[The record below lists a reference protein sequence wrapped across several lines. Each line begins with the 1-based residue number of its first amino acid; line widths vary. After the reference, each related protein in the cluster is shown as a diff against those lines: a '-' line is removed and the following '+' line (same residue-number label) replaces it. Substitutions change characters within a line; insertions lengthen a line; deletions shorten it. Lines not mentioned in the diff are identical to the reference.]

1 MGGVCEEVKGAKFL
15 RRQEKVKFST
25 DGEVYL
31 WKRRTL
37 IFFFFFFK
45 ATGIREHYSIEIMLF
60 RAGKVHDWVP

>member
-15 RRQEKVKFST
+15 GRQEKVKFST
-25 DGEVYL
+25 DGEVYS

-37 IFFFFFFK
+37 IFFFVK
-45 ATGIREHYSIEIMLF
+45 ARGIREHHSIEIMLF